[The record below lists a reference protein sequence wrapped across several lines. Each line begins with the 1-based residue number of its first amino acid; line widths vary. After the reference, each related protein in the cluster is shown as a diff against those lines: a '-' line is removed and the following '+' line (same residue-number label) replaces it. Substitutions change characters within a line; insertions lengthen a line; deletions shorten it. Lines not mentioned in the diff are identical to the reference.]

1 MHASENCRLPKI
13 KYTVSSGLPLAGIG
27 SAIFTGCR
35 PLASAV
41 PPNGSPNGFD
51 QKSVGAL
58 QSAPIA
64 FLPLLVNSAPFFSGK
79 FFRTYNVLKNI
90 KSYI

>member
-1 MHASENCRLPKI
+1 
-13 KYTVSSGLPLAGIG
+13 LAGIG

-35 PLASAV
+35 PLASGV

-64 FLPLLVNSAPFFSGK
+64 FLPLLVNSAPFFLVNSPGLS
-79 FFRTYNVLKNI
+79 RDPARDLLIRQN
-90 KSYI
+90 